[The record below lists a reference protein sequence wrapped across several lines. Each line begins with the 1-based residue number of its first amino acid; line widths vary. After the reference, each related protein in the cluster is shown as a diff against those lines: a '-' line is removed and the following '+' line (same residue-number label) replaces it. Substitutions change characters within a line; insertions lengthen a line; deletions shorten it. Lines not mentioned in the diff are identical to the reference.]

1 MHIDVWTLG
10 LQAINVL
17 VLVWLLARFLFRPV
31 AAMVAQRRQV
41 TEALLADA
49 EAARAEAQA
58 AAAEITHQREGLA
71 AEVDGLRATAQQDA
85 AADRAT
91 QMAQARAEAERVRAD
106 AEAALARERSQL
118 QVALEARA
126 CTLAVDIA
134 RRLLDRLPSGAI
146 TTALAG
152 MLADDLAALPQA
164 ERALLAAAPER
175 LEVVTAA
182 ALDAQDQA
190 AVMAVLTRALGTPPA
205 PAFRVDPALLAGIEL
220 RGSHTRISNSWRSD
234 LDRIAGE
241 LAAEHADAG

>member
-1 MHIDVWTLG
+1 MHIDLWTLG

-31 AAMVAQRRQV
+31 AGMVAQRRQA
-41 TEALLADA
+41 TAALLADA
-49 EAARAEAQA
+49 EAARAQAQA
-58 AAAEITHQREGLA
+58 AAAEVTHQREGLA
-71 AEVDGLRATAQQDA
+71 AEVDGLRAAARQDA
-85 AADRAT
+85 AAERAT
-91 QMAQARAEAERVRAD
+91 QMAQARAEADRVRAD
-106 AEAALARERSQL
+106 AAAALARERSQL
-118 QVALEARA
+118 QAALEARA

-175 LEVVTAA
+175 FEVVTAV
-182 ALDAQDQA
+182 ALDAAGQA
-190 AVMAVLTRALGTPPA
+190 AVMAALTRALGTPPA

-220 RGSHTRISNSWRSD
+220 RGPHTRISSSWRSD

-241 LAAEHADAG
+241 LAAEHEDAG